1 MWTAFH
7 RTNSIVRSPFQRR
20 PCLVEANMV
29 RTTCATC
36 PIPSFPMDL
45 LRPELQPNC
54 NRRMSCWISLE
65 SSLASPSTRYR
76 SNIGCVFWTAVRATS
91 SCATIV
97 SLSTHSGL
105 SDLGCFDYD
114 VGVPTLYK
122 GFGFPCPLV
131 GWSGQRLPRLERL
144 ESP

>member
-1 MWTAFH
+1 GQDDLRDLSYTEHSDRPLEARASARFH
-7 RTNSIVRSPFQRR
+7 K
-20 PCLVEANMV
+20 
-29 RTTCATC
+29 
-36 PIPSFPMDL
+36 
-45 LRPELQPNC
+45 
-54 NRRMSCWISLE
+54 RRMSCWTSLE

-105 SDLGCFDYD
+105 SALGCFDYD

-122 GFGFPCPLV
+122 GFSFSCPLV
-131 GWSGQRLPRLERL
+131 GWSGHRLPRLERL